1 MTSCLLTA
9 NIPSE
14 QLWAAPDG
22 TVCLLSTCEAPPYY
36 LISLIR
42 NAQVLRERR
51 LYGLASAQMLAQGW
65 RDLRVQEISRQR
77 QGVGMSSGDGTNHC
91 R

>member
-1 MTSCLLTA
+1 MKSRLLTA
-9 NIPSE
+9 DTSAE
-14 QLWAAPDG
+14 QLWTAPDG
-22 TVCLLSTCEAPPYY
+22 TVCLLSTCETPPYY

-65 RDLRVQEISRQR
+65 RELRVLEPA
-77 QGVGMSSGDGTNHC
+77 TP
-91 R
+91 